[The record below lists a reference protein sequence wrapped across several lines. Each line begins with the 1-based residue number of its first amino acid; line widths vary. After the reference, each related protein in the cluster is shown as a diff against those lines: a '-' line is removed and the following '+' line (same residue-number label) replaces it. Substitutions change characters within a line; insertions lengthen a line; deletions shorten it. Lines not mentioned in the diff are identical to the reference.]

1 MVQFIYLA
9 VEYQMYRLLGFQV
22 TWYGSLKEHEI
33 RYIGSRWTPNVSLVL
48 SSMVHR
54 FQQKQTSFCFIWFW
68 TRVWRDNPDKMG
80 KHQIIMEKMQ
90 KKTWISRKRRLKE
103 GNMIKEW
110 KKMGI
115 CRKKKV
121 ERREFD
127 KRRLCT

>member
-22 TWYGSLKEHEI
+22 TWYGLLKEHEI

-80 KHQIIMEKMQ
+80 KTKNNNGEDA
-90 KKTWISRKRRLKE
+90 KKTRISK
-103 GNMIKEW
+103 
-110 KKMGI
+110 KKM
-115 CRKKKV
+115 V
-121 ERREFD
+121 ERKEYD
-127 KRRLCT
+127 KNKSQL